1 MAEIK
6 MDSSAISAVAAL
18 AGAAAGGTASFLA
31 SWLGQQRQVRAQWVA
46 QDKLHRQNL
55 YKEFIEQS
63 SECYLHA
70 LQHHQPDIL
79 ALVAMYTKTSEMRVI
94 SSPDVLAAAEDVVQR
109 VIATYSKA
117 DITFADID
125 LAAVVQDGSFDL
137 LRDFSESCRA
147 EFDHLRTQQL

>member
-1 MAEIK
+1 
-6 MDSSAISAVAAL
+6 MDTSTISAVAAL
-18 AGAAAGGTASFLA
+18 AGAAAGGQRVFLA
-31 SWLGQQRQVRAQWVA
+31 SWLGQQRQVRTQWIAQE
-46 QDKLHRQNL
+46 KLYRQNL

-63 SECYLHA
+63 SACYIHA

-94 SSPDVLAAAEDVVQR
+94 SSPDVLAAAEDVVQC
-109 VIATYSKA
+109 VIETYSKA

-137 LRDFSESCRA
+137 LRDFSELCRA
-147 EFDHLRTQQL
+147 EFDDLRAQQL

>member
-1 MAEIK
+1 

-63 SECYLHA
+63 SGCYIHA

-109 VIATYSKA
+109 VIETYSKA

-147 EFDHLRTQQL
+147 EFDHLRTHQL